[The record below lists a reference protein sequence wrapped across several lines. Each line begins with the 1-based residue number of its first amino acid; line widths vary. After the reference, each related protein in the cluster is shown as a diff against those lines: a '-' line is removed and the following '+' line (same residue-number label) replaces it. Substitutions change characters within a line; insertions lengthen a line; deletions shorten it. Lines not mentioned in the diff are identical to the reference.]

1 MSQLD
6 DGLWEAGDKFKVIDG
21 SCHHFSIGQI
31 VTFTGRKVRGLF
43 EFKNSEGSLTQHL
56 NAEQVVPYF
65 EAPAVEEYG
74 KSLSISEDELTTTFG
89 PIDTSKE
96 GTITFVPTTT
106 KAKRFDQGKPE
117 LHWLDA
123 WSPALMEVARTFMY
137 GAKKYGPYNYKKGA
151 AYSQSYNCARRHM
164 MKWFNGEEFDK
175 EAYDVSG
182 EKISHLAF
190 AAWNILRLLDES
202 IAPGPGTV
210 DDRPKQDEKGEQ

>member
-1 MSQLD
+1 MSQLNK
-6 DGLWEAGDKFKVIDG
+6 GDKYVVIDDKY
-21 SCHHFSIGQI
+21 HAFKKGQI
-31 VTFTGRKVRGLF
+31 VIYEGTISGNLYK
-43 EFKNSEGSLTQHL
+43 FKSPYKRLSQYL
-56 NAEQVVPYF
+56 NKEQVKPYV
-65 EAPAVEEYG
+65 EPPSVEEYG

-96 GTITFVPTTT
+96 GTITFVPTPVPTT

-123 WSPALMEVARTFMY
+123 WSPALVEVARTFMY
-137 GAKKYGPYNYKKGA
+137 GAEKYGPYNYKKGA
-151 AYSQSYNCARRHM
+151 TYSQSYNCARRHM

-190 AAWNILRLLDES
+190 AAWNILRLLDET
-202 IAPGPGTV
+202 IEPGPGTV
-210 DDRPKQDEKGEQ
+210 DDRPKQDDKGE